1 MRLIGRI
8 GYYLAG
14 FIIGL
19 LLLFFFLGGKKASCD
34 YGPNARVL
42 KQLRSKEQVIAP
54 NVMLA
59 IQQAGLDSNAIEQL
73 LLKGDV
79 LFGESEPRR
88 EPCPFYMVQSQDLDP
103 NIKVRFENCPEQ
115 VKVNSLVLLSR

>member
-1 MRLIGRI
+1 MRLVGRI

-42 KQLRSKEQVIAP
+42 KQLRSKEQLIAP
-54 NVMLA
+54 NVILA
-59 IQQAGLDSNAIEQL
+59 LQQAGLDSNAIGQL

-79 LFGESEPRR
+79 IFGESEPHR
-88 EPCPFYMVQSQDLDP
+88 EPCPYYTVQSHDLKP
-103 NIKVRFENCPEQ
+103 NIKVRFENCPEK
-115 VKVNSLVLLSR
+115 VKVNSLVLISF